1 MLVLFS
7 RSLGEAATAQVQ
19 GKLQGDQWK
28 AVAGRLK
35 EQNKVSTP
43 GCCTLQVRV

>member
-35 EQNKVSTP
+35 EQNKGVNSWVLHVT
-43 GCCTLQVRV
+43 G